1 MIDDI
6 DLKIL
11 SIIQKN
17 SRVTNAEIA
26 RRLEMAP
33 SGILERIRK
42 LENRGVIKG
51 YETRLDP
58 KALDVD
64 LLAFVFVRTNEKLE
78 TTKVGKI
85 ISEIPG
91 VLEVHDVAGEDCYL
105 VKLRTKD
112 PETLGKLLRE
122 QFGSIDTITST
133 RTTIVLETLKET
145 SELPL
150 DINVSDSGKT

>member
-150 DINVSDSGKT
+150 DINGSDSGKT